1 MALDTSGNWVA
12 GDDLRV
18 IEALHLGFSQYMLE
32 GIQVCMNDLE
42 RISGDAVVR
51 VRTALVRYEAAR
63 AAKIAADLG
72 NTEDKMLTKA
82 DVLEWSRSM
91 GGGVSVEMGAASEQV
106 RSYFSSCPYVPQRQF
121 GTALIRS

>member
-18 IEALHLGFSQYMLE
+18 IEALHLGFSQYMLQ

-63 AAKIAADLG
+63 EAKIAADLG

-106 RSYFSSCPYVPQRQF
+106 RSYFSSCPYVPQPTM
-121 GTALIRS
+121 GTLLLRS